1 MKTKSHA
8 FSLRIFLTLLF
19 GWFLQPALGQV
30 TTAPGVWQTNGPQF
44 NAEVTG
50 IMADLQ
56 TNLLLHLGTRGPGAN
71 IATGLFRSTD
81 GGVSW
86 VLADEQQ
93 LNDVNVMTLFEV
105 NDILF
110 VSVVNF
116 DHSDD
121 SGLYYSWDKGE
132 SWHRA
137 EGGMADKTALAIAS
151 NGEAL
156 FAGGLKLAFNED
168 IIEDAFGLFTSTDD
182 GRSWQAIPA
191 MEGRIVTSLAV
202 SASKIYAGTGG
213 TLPNRGAF
221 LANEPQEH
229 GVFISED
236 GGENWTYSL
245 PGNRIESMLFYRD
258 TIIAGTQANGLF
270 YTSDQNIAWTNA
282 VRTDGV
288 PLNLGSVRNLTTIF
302 PDSLLALSLQDG
314 DQRDEV
320 YTSINGEAWNR
331 LNQTESPITKLISD
345 LHPDTPY
352 LFVGTESDGV
362 IRVVDIDKT
371 DGLNNA
377 AWVPAEPPI
386 AGTHITAF
394 AANAGG
400 EDTYAGTL
408 VNGLFR
414 APTGAP
420 VWFPTSPQ
428 PTHIATGGVNV
439 SNERMLLAYGAG
451 AGVYRSLDGGQSWTP
466 AVTPFT
472 APISSLIYHFDQD
485 WFLLG
490 SEYPDSQDRAIGI
503 WRSRDGLQWEQT
515 GVDSVL
521 VYQLL
526 ESQDE
531 ETIYAATDKGI
542 YRTKGGNSG
551 GDWERILEIN
561 SGEVLVMMEVEND
574 GFWAGARFGAAG
586 LYFSADGNT
595 WNLVEGELAR
605 KTVTA
610 LAYFDENVYVGTD
623 GEGIYFSADGLTN
636 WQKAN
641 VPFRDEQGSRISQ
654 FQVIGNDDLL
664 LAGSGGLPGI
674 TSDDQGLFYSADGA
688 DWFAVDEESI
698 DHVRMD
704 DKDIWKIIALDSVAY
719 VATDG
724 HGVFRSEK
732 FDLSQ
737 WFPLNTGLTDLNTRN
752 IIHMPGTKQLVLS
765 TFEGVFTQKLDV
777 INPKLEYFDVGG
789 GKRFENPDY
798 TNSRDVRFFIFAFD
812 PLADGSDRAPD
823 FMRVS
828 ETPDFSDTTWIAYND
843 NIDFTEPN
851 FTIKSG
857 GEGVK
862 TIYAQVRDHS
872 WNLSEVLSWD
882 ITLDQTK
889 PQFDSHTPPSGA
901 KVGQPVTVS
910 FSVTEPNIES
920 ITFRLRRPGQ
930 QWDPRRS
937 FTFFEDTD
945 GASDIEVPGEFI
957 SNSGFDYRIIVADRA
972 GNVDSLRSNA
982 LDFVSLPVN
991 LNEGELGNSNSLPA
1005 GTGAG
1010 SYRMVSAPMN
1020 LQNSPPAK
1028 VLFKDLGDY
1037 GRRGKWRFYAYQ
1049 GNGQWQEGESI
1060 PLQTGAG
1067 YFMIRRD
1074 GGPLTNKM
1082 AGDTAPT
1089 SDGVTGKIRG
1099 WQLRANDWTLIGNP
1113 YNTRLTLGQLMFRSD
1128 STRLNDEAVAGQIW
1142 LYDGNWKN
1150 PQTAPD
1156 LALEAWSGLFVR
1168 AAQADTIIFSNA
1180 NDPFKPVGK
1189 VSVPPGD
1196 LIEPVLSASV
1206 HLLSSEKKA
1215 TDEIM
1220 KMQLPD
1226 LFAVNQDDKVRT
1238 QKQKSHRKENARM
1251 QFSKPANALAE
1262 NRVTQNS
1269 STNSS
1274 LGETIA
1280 IAKPTDFLAT
1290 LGENEWL
1297 VQIIA
1302 TSREAS
1308 DEVNYFGVRKEAKE
1322 ALDKHD
1328 WFKPPFLLAGVNLTF
1343 PHADWDTPVELA
1355 ADVRPVAG
1363 EGHRWEI
1370 AVKGEP
1376 THAVQLNFA
1385 NLESVPENQHILLL
1399 DETSKIIYDLRQES
1413 ALAVRIPDAGVKN
1426 LVILAGSDFFINKH
1440 TEGMLGVPTSFA
1452 LHQNYPNPFNPST
1465 TIRYQLPVA
1474 GRVTLKVFDM
1484 MGRQVLVLEENKSR
1498 EPGYYELVTDMKSLG
1513 SGVYFYR
1520 LDITGEQ
1527 KFQATKK
1534 MLYIK

>member
-1 MKTKSHA
+1 MKTKFLA
-8 FSLRIFLTLLF
+8 ISLKTLLAMLL
-19 GWFLQPALGQV
+19 GLFLQPAFSQFN
-30 TTAPGVWQTNGPQF
+30 TPPGVWQTNGPQF
-44 NAEVTG
+44 HAEVTG
-50 IMADLQ
+50 IVADLQ
-56 TNLLLHLGTRGPGAN
+56 DSLLLHLGTRGPGAN

-86 VLADEQQ
+86 ILADEQQ

-121 SGLYYSWDKGE
+121 SGLYYSWDRGE
-132 SWHRA
+132 SWQRA
-137 EGGMADKTALAIAS
+137 EGGMADKTALTIAS
-151 NGEAL
+151 TGEAL

-191 MEGRIVTSLAV
+191 MDGRIVTSLAV

-221 LANEPQEH
+221 LANEPQDH

-270 YTSDQNIAWTNA
+270 YTSDQNIAWANA
-282 VRTDGV
+282 IRTDGV

-302 PDSLLALSLQDG
+302 PDSLLALSLHDG

-320 YTSINGEAWNR
+320 YTSVNGDAWQF

-352 LFVGTESDGV
+352 LFVGTESEGV
-362 IRVVDIDKT
+362 IRVVGIDN
-371 DGLNNA
+371 GLENSI
-377 AWVPAEPPI
+377 WVPAEPPI
-386 AGTHITAF
+386 AGTHITAL
-394 AANAGG
+394 AANSGG
-400 EDTYAGTL
+400 NDTYAGTL

-451 AGVYRSLDGGQSWTP
+451 AGVYRSLDGGQSWAP

-472 APISSLIYHFDQD
+472 APISSLIYHFAQD

-490 SEYPDSQDRAIGI
+490 AEYSDSQGRAIGV

-531 ETIYAATDKGI
+531 ETIYAATNNGI
-542 YRTKGGNSG
+542 YRTIDGSG
-551 GDWERILEIN
+551 GDWERVLEIN
-561 SGEVLVMMEVEND
+561 SGEVLTMMEVED
-574 GFWAGARFGAAG
+574 TGFWAGVRFDGAG
-586 LYFSADGNT
+586 LYFSSDGDD
-595 WNLVEGELAR
+595 WNLVEGELAG

-610 LAYFDENVYVGTD
+610 LAYFDEDVYVGTD

-636 WQKAN
+636 WQKAS

-654 FQVIGNDDLL
+654 FQVIGKDALL
-664 LAGSGGLPGI
+664 IAGSGGLPGI
-674 TSDDQGLFYSADGA
+674 TSDDQGLFYSADGV

-789 GKRFENPDY
+789 GRRFENPDY

-812 PLADGSDRAPD
+812 PLADGFDRAPD

-851 FTIKSG
+851 FTIKST

-872 WNLSEVLSWD
+872 WNLSEILSWD
-882 ITLDQTK
+882 IILDQTK

-901 KVGQPVTVS
+901 RTGQPIIVS

-930 QWDPRRS
+930 QWDQRRS

-945 GASDIEVPGEFI
+945 GASDIDVPGEFI

-1020 LQNSPPAK
+1020 LQNAPPAK
-1028 VLFKDLGDY
+1028 DLFKDLGEY
-1037 GRRGKWRFYAYQ
+1037 GRRGNWRFYAYQ
-1049 GNGQWQEGESI
+1049 GNGQWQEGENI

-1082 AGDTAPT
+1082 AGATTPT
-1089 SDGVTGKIRG
+1089 SDGITGQIPG
-1099 WQLRANDWTLIGNP
+1099 WHLRANDWTLIGNP
-1113 YNTRLTLGQLMFRSD
+1113 YNTRLSLGQLMFKSD
-1128 STRLNDEAVAGQIW
+1128 STRLNEDDVVNRIW

-1156 LALEAWSGLFVR
+1156 LALEAWGGLFVR
-1168 AAQADTIIFSNA
+1168 AAQADTIVFANA
-1180 NDPFKPVGK
+1180 ADPFRPVGK
-1189 VSVPPGD
+1189 VSLPPEGF
-1196 LIEPVLSASV
+1196 IEPVSAASLR
-1206 HLLSSEKKA
+1206 LLSSTQNVADENIKISLPEFVGAEQLDKA
-1215 TDEIM
+1215 R
-1220 KMQLPD
+1220 P
-1226 LFAVNQDDKVRT
+1226 
-1238 QKQKSHRKENARM
+1238 QKGKSHRKENAHM
-1251 QFSKPANALAE
+1251 QFSRHVDSFGE
-1262 NRVTQNS
+1262 NRLTQS
-1269 STNSS
+1269 SSVNNAP
-1274 LGETIA
+1274 GETIA
-1280 IAKPTDFLAT
+1280 VEKSGSFLNNLA
-1290 LGENEWL
+1290 ENEWL

-1302 TSREAS
+1302 TSRDIS
-1308 DEVNYFGVRKEAKE
+1308 DEVNYFGVRKEAKDG
-1322 ALDKHD
+1322 LDKHD
-1328 WFKPPFLLAGVNLTF
+1328 WYEPPFMLAGVNLTF
-1343 PHADWDTPVELA
+1343 PHADWEAPVELA

-1370 AVKGEP
+1370 AIKGEP

-1385 NLESVPENQHILLL
+1385 NLENAPEDQHILLL
-1399 DETSKIIYDLRQES
+1399 DETTKIIHDLRKES

-1426 LVILAGSDFFINKH
+1426 LVILAGNDFFINKH
-1440 TEGMLGVPTSFA
+1440 TAGMLGVPTAFA

-1465 TIRYQLPVA
+1465 TIRYQLPLA
-1474 GRVTLKVFDM
+1474 GQVTLKIFDM
-1484 MGRQVLVLEENKSR
+1484 MGREALTLEENTSR
-1498 EPGYYELVTDMKSLG
+1498 EPGYYEMVADMKALG

-1520 LDITGEQ
+1520 LDIAGEQ

-1534 MLYIK
+1534 MLYVK